1 MDSASIRDSKE
12 RVLPKKLSFQNS
24 SLLGC
29 REEIGTFYFF
39 SLMLVGCKGKQV
51 WTQVS

>member
-29 REEIGTFYFF
+29 REEILFIFF